1 MFDRAGRLAGARRP
15 VPSTTGAHQEPVV
28 AKLRR
33 RGDLGNEAPAN
44 AEQAHR
50 RSAVACYT
58 RP

>member
-44 AEQAHR
+44 AEQPTA
-50 RSAVACYT
+50 AQQ
-58 RP
+58 